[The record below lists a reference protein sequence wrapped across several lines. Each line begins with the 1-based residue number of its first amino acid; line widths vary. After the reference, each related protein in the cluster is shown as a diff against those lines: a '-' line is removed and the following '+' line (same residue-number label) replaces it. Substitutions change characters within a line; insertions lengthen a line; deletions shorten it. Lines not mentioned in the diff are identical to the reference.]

1 MAHSCTSL
9 LSSCSAEYFKET
21 DSEGKDAVH
30 SAIQRLQRDPDRDVR
45 YFAGVE
51 EDALDLT
58 YEGHVTSLH
67 TAQEHY
73 QDMNYDP
80 EEDLEL
86 YNQTSDDGENKAED
100 LNETCGDN
108 LESRT
113 ETFDDSAE
121 QLDDV
126 DQIVGEEV
134 SSADTLVNTNV
145 ESTTQEFEENE
156 RRVDLESKDDSDQE
170 QIGAEVS
177 DDLARSA
184 EETELR
190 ENEVQGFHSHTT
202 LPCHCVDHFIEST
215 F

>member
-1 MAHSCTSL
+1 M
-9 LSSCSAEYFKET
+9 LSSCCADYFKET

-73 QDMNYDP
+73 QDMSYDP
-80 EEDLEL
+80 VEEDLEL
-86 YNQTSDDGENKAED
+86 GNQTTDDGENRVED
-100 LNETCGDN
+100 LNETLSDN

-113 ETFDDSAE
+113 ETLDSAE
-121 QLDDV
+121 QLNDLDQTVAEEFSTTNPLV
-126 DQIVGEEV
+126 DT
-134 SSADTLVNTNV
+134 DL

-156 RRVDLESKDDSDQE
+156 RRVDLESQGDRDQE
-170 QIGAEVS
+170 QIGAEGC
-177 DDLARSA
+177 DEGARSS
-184 EETELR
+184 EETEQQ
-190 ENEVQGFHSHTT
+190 ENKVQ
-202 LPCHCVDHFIEST
+202 
-215 F
+215 